1 MHRTN
6 CPSCGAP
13 LRVANHSPT
22 IVGRDAQCRFS
33 ISFACADCDTDLV
46 AWFEMFSDT
55 LETL

>member
-1 MHRTN
+1 
-6 CPSCGAP
+6 
-13 LRVANHSPT
+13 VANHSPT